1 MQNKPNHDPN
11 PSGVVFLQRVGTD
24 KILRAR
30 ELRKKM
36 TLEECMFW
44 ECVRDNR
51 FMGLQ
56 FRRQQIIE
64 GFFADFYCN
73 KARCVVEIDGGFHE
87 TYRQKKYDA
96 HRRKVFE
103 NRGLTEIR
111 FKNQEIRDN
120 LSSVMDHLGMMI
132 LRKMGKVD

>member
-1 MQNKPNHDPN
+1 MQNKPNHDQN

-36 TLEECMFW
+36 TPEERKFW
-44 ECVRDNR
+44 ECVRANR

-73 KARCVVEIDGGFHE
+73 KARCVVEIDGGGHDTSE
-87 TYRQKKYDA
+87 QKKYDA

-111 FKNQEIRDN
+111 FKNREIRDN
-120 LSSVMDHLGMMI
+120 LSGVMDHLGKMI
-132 LRKMGKVD
+132 LRKIGQVD